1 MLKEEKGIIYANPG
15 SASHP
20 RGTDL
25 RCYLLVDE
33 EKVSLKTMDKQLVK
47 EIMIQKR
54 S

>member
-15 SASHP
+15 SATHP

-33 EKVSLKTMDKQLVK
+33 SKVSLKTLDKLIIVNLDINFQ
-47 EIMIQKR
+47 
-54 S
+54 